1 MKIAF
6 TSCMLEQRFEQQP
19 IWQRIQAADPDYLVL
34 LGDSIYLDID
44 VHAQRMDDEAFGEHC
59 HARWRAQL
67 AVPEFDALL
76 RHMAAKGGHRVFA
89 VWDDHDF
96 LWNDAAGAAIAAM
109 PEQAGKIPR
118 SRVMFQAFRQAL
130 VEPGS
135 FPASFY
141 DTQPPAPGDDGPLYE
156 AVLLG
161 VDVWLHLTDGRT
173 CRTETW
179 LVPQADRALLGQAQ
193 LDSMAAAADAA
204 TPGAVHLVA
213 SGSTGSGWKK
223 YPRDWAALNAL
234 AGRHR
239 TLMLSGDVHY
249 NDFATHGGAAG
260 LPLHEATASGAAVRD
275 AVVYGNEIE
284 NFGLVELG
292 VDEVALRLFD
302 RSGEG
307 TSRRIRRA
315 DWRVAEAG

>member
-6 TSCMLEQRFEQQP
+6 TSCMLEQRFEQQAV
-19 IWQRIQAADPDYLVL
+19 WQRIQAADPDYLVL

-44 VHAQRMDDEAFGEHC
+44 VHAQRMDDAAFGEHC
-59 HARWRAQL
+59 HARWSAQL

-76 RHMAAKGGHRVFA
+76 RHMAAKGGRRVFA
-89 VWDDHDF
+89 IWDDHDF
-96 LWNDAAGAAIAAM
+96 LWNDAAGAAIAAI
-109 PEQAGKIPR
+109 PEHAGKIPR

-141 DTQPPAPGDDGPLYE
+141 DTQPPAAGDDGPLYE
-156 AVLLG
+156 AVALG
-161 VDVWLHLTDGRT
+161 EDVWLHLTDGRT

-179 LVPQADRALLGQAQ
+179 LVPQGDRALLGPAQ
-193 LDSMAAAADAA
+193 LDALAAAADAA
-204 TPGAVHLVA
+204 PAGAVHLVA

-223 YPRDWAALNAL
+223 YLQDWTALNAV

-249 NDFATHGGAAG
+249 NDFATHGGTAG

-275 AVVYGNEIE
+275 AVVYGQDIE
-284 NFGLVELG
+284 NFGLLELG
-292 VDEVALRLFD
+292 ADELRLRLFGVD
-302 RSGEG
+302 GEA
-307 TSRRIRRA
+307 TPRRIRRA
-315 DWRVAEAG
+315 DWRLVAPG